1 MARWISMESRLK
13 TIVRNSN
20 IIWLVGN
27 FYSNVISVR
36 RLEYNGIEKF
46 ISINTCFS
54 SVFQPVGR
62 KTWKQNAIS
71 FNESRKMWATNSL
84 RYLRSMFILFIN
96 ISIYLKVL
104 KNTLSPMKLK
114 IEILKM
120 RSQRKPMSNLVS
132 QII

>member
-1 MARWISMESRLK
+1 MESRLK
-13 TIVRNSN
+13 AIVRNSN